1 MRRAI
6 RFLRRCI
13 SHQSSP
19 VILMYHRVAEP
30 LCDPWGLAVSPI
42 HFEQQM
48 RVLRAHR
55 TPLPMSEF
63 VQRLCLGTLPD
74 RAVGI
79 TFDDGYIDN
88 LLNAKSILRRYEIPA
103 TFFLV
108 T

>member
-1 MRRAI
+1 MARDSLPPTLHKPSIVA
-6 RFLRRCI
+6 
-13 SHQSSP
+13 SHTDVSQ
-19 VILMYHRVAEP
+19 VAEP
-30 LCDPWGLAVSPI
+30 PCDAWGLAVN
-42 HFEQQM
+42 FEQQM

-55 TPLPMSEF
+55 RPLPMSEF

>member
-1 MRRAI
+1 MPRAI

-30 LCDPWGLAVSPI
+30 PCDPWGLAVN
-42 HFEQQM
+42 FEQQM

-55 TPLPMSEF
+55 RPLPMSEF